1 MEYSV
6 ETNIQDEMKRL
17 RDLPTKVMAVSV
29 MRAINDTAKAAK
41 TIAVRQTQ
49 SQLGLKNQKFLRRNI
64 IVRKASKTSLQ
75 GSVAGDGKAIP
86 LANFREVST
95 TETGITA
102 KLLGK
107 SVTIKSG
114 FRSRRLGNHYFRRI
128 SDSSR
133 RSGLMARK
141 IYELTGPSVPRGM
154 LDTVV
159 SKAIRGSIDE
169 TFPKRLGHYIKT
181 MESRQDHR
189 RNMVKVGRMGSV
201 SL

>member
-17 RDLPTKVMAVSV
+17 RDLPTKVMTVSV

-181 MESRQDHR
+181 LESRQDHR

>member
-17 RDLPTKVMAVSV
+17 RDLPTKVMTVSV

-181 MESRQDHR
+181 LESRQDHR
-189 RNMVKVGRMGSV
+189 RNMVKVGRMGRV

>member
-6 ETNIQDEMKRL
+6 ETNIQDEIKRL
-17 RDLPTKVMAVSV
+17 RDLPTKVMTVSV

-49 SQLGLKNQKFLRRNI
+49 SRLGLKNQKFLRRNI
-64 IVRKASKTSLQ
+64 IIRKASKNSLQ
-75 GSVAGDGKAIP
+75 GSVSGTGKAIP
-86 LANFREVST
+86 LANFKQVST

-114 FRSRRLGNHYFRRI
+114 FRSRKLGNHYFRRLN
-128 SDSSR
+128 SSTTK
-133 RSGLMARK
+133 SGLVARK
-141 IYELTGPSVPRGM
+141 IYELKGPSVPRGM

-159 SKAIRGSIDE
+159 GKAIRGSIDD

-181 MESRQDHR
+181 LESRQNHR
-189 RNMVKVGRMGSV
+189 SNMVKVGRIGTV